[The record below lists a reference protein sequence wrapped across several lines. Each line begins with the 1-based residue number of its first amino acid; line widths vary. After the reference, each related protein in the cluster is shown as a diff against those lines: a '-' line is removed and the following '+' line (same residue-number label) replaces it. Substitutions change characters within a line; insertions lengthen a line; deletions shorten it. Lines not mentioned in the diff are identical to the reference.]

1 MKIIEVIA
9 AQGNADTVMA
19 AAEKFEVLDCR
30 LGVTDADGMQ
40 VMRLVVAD
48 SKLQGIQD
56 MLQQIITGQPDARI
70 IVIPVDTLLPRPDKQ
85 DREKEDSASASREL
99 LYDSIEKNTL
109 LDSNY
114 LLLVLL
120 STIVAAIGLIE
131 DNVAVIIGAMVIA
144 PLLGPNLA
152 LALGSALGD
161 AELMRKALVTSAA
174 GMGLAIGLSI
184 VLGYFWPGSLS
195 SDELLSR
202 TDASLDSIAL
212 ALASGAAAA
221 LSMTTGLPS
230 VLVGVMVAVALL
242 PPSATFGIML
252 GQGEMQLA
260 MGAALLL
267 AVNVVCVNLASRI
280 VFLAKGI
287 EPRTWMEKNKAQ
299 RSMTLYILVWVISL
313 IILVAAIY
321 MREI

>member
-9 AQGNADTVMA
+9 DQGNADTVKA
-19 AAEKFEVLDCR
+19 VAEKFEALDFR
-30 LGVTDADGMQ
+30 LGVVDDAGVQ
-40 VMRLVVAD
+40 VMRLVVSD
-48 SKLQGIQD
+48 SQLQVTQD
-56 MLQQIITGQPDARI
+56 MLQQVITGQPLARM
-70 IVIPVDTLLPRPDKQ
+70 IVIPIDTLLPRPDKE

-99 LYDSIEKNTL
+99 LYDSIEKNAR
-109 LDSNY
+109 LDTNY

-131 DNVAVIIGAMVIA
+131 NNVAVIIGAMVIA

-161 AELMRKALVTSAA
+161 AELMRKALLTSAA
-174 GMGLAIGLSI
+174 GMGLAIALSFT
-184 VLGYFWPGSLS
+184 LGYLWPGSLKS
-195 SDELLSR
+195 AELLLR
-202 TDASLDSIAL
+202 TEVNLDSIAL

-252 GQGEMQLA
+252 GQGETTLA

-267 AVNVVCVNLASRI
+267 AVNVVCVNLACKI

-287 EPRTWMEKNKAQ
+287 KPRTWWEKDKAKKSL
-299 RSMTLYILVWVISL
+299 RFYIMAWIISL
-313 IILVAAIY
+313 AILIGAIY
-321 MREI
+321 IRQL